1 MTVKFL
7 ILTGVNKMKV
17 VILAG
22 GLGTR
27 LPEYTKKVPKPM
39 VKVNN
44 KPILIHIINHYI
56 KFGFKDF
63 IIAAGYKANVIKKYF
78 KLSPIKKCKVQIID
92 TGIKSMT
99 GGRLKRL
106 KKYLGSDTF
115 MMTYGDGLSNVN
127 LKKLLEFHYKNKKL
141 ITLTAVR
148 PPARFGAIK
157 LVGKL
162 AKTFNRPLWG
172 IPNTTSSIP
181 FFPPYLSIC
190 SRAGISDSPPSKP
203 NLLVPV
209 YFLSKKVSK
218 NSAAVSLSKMAF
230 FPLSVNISSGFI
242 FSILSMI
249 QSLCSLS

>member
-1 MTVKFL
+1 MTG
-7 ILTGVNKMKV
+7 INKIKV

-39 VKVNN
+39 VKINN

-56 KFGFKDF
+56 KFGFRDF
-63 IIAAGYKANVIKKYF
+63 IIAAGYKVNVIRKYF
-78 KLSPIKKCKVQIID
+78 KISPIKKCKVRIID

-106 KKYLGSDTF
+106 KKYLASDTF

-127 LKKLLEFHYKNKKL
+127 LRNLLKFHKRHKKL

-157 LVGKL
+157 LEGNY
-162 AKTFNRPLWG
+162 AKTFKEKSRLDEGWINGGYFVIEPKFLELIKNDLTYLEKEPLEIAARKKQLLAFRHNDFWQCMDTKRDKD
-172 IPNTTSSIP
+172 NLEK
-181 FFPPYLSIC
+181 FF
-190 SRAGISDSPPSKP
+190 
-203 NLLVPV
+203 
-209 YFLSKKVSK
+209 KKGK
-218 NSAAVSLSKMAF
+218 
-230 FPLSVNISSGFI
+230 I
-242 FSILSMI
+242 F
-249 QSLCSLS
+249 

>member
-1 MTVKFL
+1 
-7 ILTGVNKMKV
+7 MKV

-39 VKVNN
+39 VKINN

-63 IIAAGYKANVIKKYF
+63 IIAAGYKANIIKKYF
-78 KLSPIKKCKVQIID
+78 KFSPVKKCKVQIID
-92 TGIKSMT
+92 TGKNSMT

-106 KKYLGSDTF
+106 KGYLGNDTF

-127 LKKLLEFHYKNKKL
+127 LKKLYKFHKKYKKL

-157 LVGKL
+157 LVGKF
-162 AKTFNRPLWG
+162 AKTFKEKSRLDEGWINGGYFVIEPKFLQFIKNDLTYLEKEPLETAAKKKQLLAFRHNGFWQCMD
-172 IPNTTSSIP
+172 TKRDKD
-181 FFPPYLSIC
+181 YLE
-190 SRAGISDSPPSKP
+190 D
-203 NLLVPV
+203 LWQ
-209 YFLSKKVSK
+209 KKQAPWV
-218 NSAAVSLSKMAF
+218 
-230 FPLSVNISSGFI
+230 I
-242 FSILSMI
+242 
-249 QSLCSLS
+249 

>member
-1 MTVKFL
+1 MTG
-7 ILTGVNKMKV
+7 INKIKV

-39 VKVNN
+39 VKINN

-56 KFGFKDF
+56 KFGFRDF
-63 IIAAGYKANVIKKYF
+63 IIAAGYKVNVIRKYF
-78 KLSPIKKCKVQIID
+78 KISPIKKCKVRIID

-106 KKYLGSDTF
+106 KKYLVNDTF

-127 LKKLLEFHYKNKKL
+127 LRNLLKFHKRHKKL

-157 LVGKL
+157 LEGNY
-162 AKTFNRPLWG
+162 AKTFKEKSRLDEGWINGGYFVIEPKFLELIKNDLTYLEKEPLEIAAKKKQLLAFRHNDFWQCMDTKRDKD
-172 IPNTTSSIP
+172 NLEK
-181 FFPPYLSIC
+181 FFKT
-190 SRAGISDSPPSKP
+190 GK
-203 NLLVPV
+203 
-209 YFLSKKVSK
+209 
-218 NSAAVSLSKMAF
+218 
-230 FPLSVNISSGFI
+230 I
-242 FSILSMI
+242 F
-249 QSLCSLS
+249 